1 MKEKKCGCI
10 RYQDYIA
17 EVIESDIKYSDYIK
31 EGLENSIKYADYCDD
46 CYPLEVIEN
55 KIKEFLKKTKL
66 DTKDQLLIEAHNKR
80 IAINRK
86 RQMDSV
92 LDDVQY
98 VECDIRELEEFKS
111 WQNYIAYAEYICEN
125 LDKTISYTEY
135 ISEQIN

>member
-10 RYQDYIA
+10 RYEDYIA
-17 EVIESDIKYSDYIK
+17 AIKYSDYIK
-31 EGLENSIKYADYCDD
+31 EGLENSIKYADYCNDR
-46 CYPLEVIEN
+46 YPLEVIEN
-55 KIKEFLKKTKL
+55 KIKEVLKKSNL
-66 DTKDQLLIEAHNKR
+66 DTKEQLLIEAHNKR

-98 VECDIRELEEFKS
+98 VECDIRELEEIKN
-111 WQNYIAYAEYICEN
+111 WQNYSYAEYFCEN
-125 LDKTISYTEY
+125 KTISYAEY